1 MSDIKSKNIW
11 KAINVAIDSNEFD
24 DKTIDMLV
32 KLQVLNE
39 YLESQN

>member
-1 MSDIKSKNIW
+1 MSKNENKNIW

>member
-1 MSDIKSKNIW
+1 MSYIKSKNIL

>member
-1 MSDIKSKNIW
+1 MSYIKSKNIL

-39 YLESQN
+39 YLENQN

>member
-1 MSDIKSKNIW
+1 MSYIKSKNIW
-11 KAINVAIDSNEFD
+11 KAINVIIDSNEFD